1 MWRLL
6 IKKQI
11 NSGIFVIPLLFIFFE
26 SYLGSSYIIF
36 ILIQE
41 RFTNVFK
48 NRDFP
53 LLLSV
58 TVGGNLNKLLIAY
71 FLSWLTWFNLW
82 FFSILIFEAIEFSV
96 FIQRLL
102 KYNIL
107 FSTSFTLGLIIN
119 NSKNLNVDKL
129 FLSRL
134 INYFLFTLC
143 ITSIYIL
150 LVLNNYFINF
160 VLLDV
165 VLFIII
171 FFTSCFLIRNQ
182 QNIRYKE
189 NYILS

>member
-1 MWRLL
+1 
-6 IKKQI
+6 
-11 NSGIFVIPLLFIFFE
+11 FE

-58 TVGGNLNKLLIAY
+58 TVGGNLNKLLTAY

-107 FSTSFTLGLIIN
+107 FSTSFTIGLIIN

-129 FLSRL
+129 FLSSL

-143 ITSIYIL
+143 INSIYIL

-165 VLFIII
+165 VLFI
-171 FFTSCFLIRNQ
+171 
-182 QNIRYKE
+182 
-189 NYILS
+189 